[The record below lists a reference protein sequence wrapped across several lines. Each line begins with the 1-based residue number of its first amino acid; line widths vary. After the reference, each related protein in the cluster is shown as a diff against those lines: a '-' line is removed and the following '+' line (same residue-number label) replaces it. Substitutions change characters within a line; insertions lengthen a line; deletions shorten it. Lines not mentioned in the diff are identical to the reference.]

1 MENVILSLAFK
12 YGIPIQKIISTNELG
27 LDFQTAIGESV
38 DGNKWILRVPRRKN
52 IFSQIQKEQDNLS
65 FLKSKVSFDVPD
77 WKVVNPELIAYPLLT
92 DKPALEVNPATQEFI
107 WNVNLESYKYSQSL
121 GLVLYELHQLTQEA
135 HDFGLP
141 QRTPEK
147 IRKELLDEIDLVKTQ
162 LGLSNH
168 LEEKWRTW
176 IDDDTYWPSFSTIIH
191 GDLYAGHTLVNSEE
205 RITGIIDWSEMQ
217 IGDSS
222 IDFAGHYIGLGEI
235 QLDKTLLAY
244 EKLGGRTWPRM
255 KEHIIQRTLA
265 APLKFGV
272 FALKTKDDN
281 HIQAAKEQLNS

>member
-1 MENVILSLAFK
+1 LENVILSLAFK

-27 LDFQTAIGESV
+27 LDFQTSIGESV
-38 DGNKWILRVPRRKN
+38 DGKKWILRVPRRKN
-52 IFSQIQKEQDNLS
+52 IFSQIQKEQGHLN

-107 WNVNLESYKYSQSL
+107 WNVDLESYKYSQSL

-141 QRTPEK
+141 LRTPEK

-222 IDFAGHYIGLGEI
+222 IDFAGQYIGLGEI

-244 EKLGGRTWPRM
+244 EKLGGITWPRM